1 MKFSYNKKKKERNNL
16 IASEQSELCVTES
29 KIGNCV
35 CDIVG

>member
-1 MKFSYNKKKKERNNL
+1 MKFSYDKKKERNNL
-16 IASEQSELCVTES
+16 IASEQDELYVTES